1 MVRELVQYMVQCQNI
16 EEIFNFDVIKESFTH
31 TTHHTTLHL
40 TSLLL
45 THLPLTT
52 LTSTTPVHPCTDYTP
67 VIFYTPVGSKNYTGS
82 SIAQCRTF

>member
-31 TTHHTTLHL
+31 TTHHL
-40 TSLLL
+40 TSLHH
-45 THLPLTT
+45 HLPLTT